1 MKSFFFMST
10 KITADISD
18 DRNPKT
24 LEVGLFTSSNFA
36 ELGMFPSINFNVIA
50 KEMKQSRFVTP
61 LVPGVIDW
69 VIIKGSK
76 ILLTTKQMYSICN
89 LQFRVISWPF
99 NGCLPCL
106 PAGRHRQGVRGED
119 LKMNALN

>member
-1 MKSFFFMST
+1 MKSFFFMNT

-50 KEMKQSRFVTP
+50 KEMKQSRSVTP
-61 LVPGVIDW
+61 LIPAVIDW
-69 VIIKGSK
+69 AIIQGSK
-76 ILLTTKQMYSICN
+76 ILLTTKQMYSI
-89 LQFRVISWPF
+89 LKTQVRSDEFRVR
-99 NGCLPCL
+99 NKN
-106 PAGRHRQGVRGED
+106 
-119 LKMNALN
+119 LKEKALNRKGERWN